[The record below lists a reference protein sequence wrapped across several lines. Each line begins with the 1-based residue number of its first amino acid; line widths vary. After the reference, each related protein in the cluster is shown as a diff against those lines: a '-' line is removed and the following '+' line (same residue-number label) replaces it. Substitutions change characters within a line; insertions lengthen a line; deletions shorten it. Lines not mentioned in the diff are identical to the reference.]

1 MDFVKVNG
9 KEFYYRGKPI
19 LFSGLGVG
27 SWLNM

>member
-9 KEFYYRGKPI
+9 KEFYYKGKPI

-27 SWLNM
+27 SIMR